1 MTIRTD
7 TSPTQNTLLLSV
19 LGGAAIGAIVMA
31 LITPKT
37 GREVRHT
44 LRIAARK
51 LSGRAD
57 EPEEFDT
64 GTIDAL
70 FI

>member
-1 MTIRTD
+1 MTLRAETI
-7 TSPTQNTLLLSV
+7 PTCNTILLAV
-19 LGGAAIGAIVMA
+19 LGGAAIGAILMA
-31 LITPKT
+31 LTTPKT
-37 GREVRHT
+37 GREVRNT
-44 LRIAARK
+44 LRTAARRLRGK
-51 LSGRAD
+51 TD